1 MSNSK
6 INLETTPPMNEE
18 EYARD
23 WSVFADVSDEYE
35 VMARIAS
42 TFIIENKLNEKP
54 VKMLSVGAGRVS

>member
-1 MSNSK
+1 
-6 INLETTPPMNEE
+6 MNEE

-54 VKMLSVGAGRVS
+54 VRMLSVGAGRVRHQLIKFSQ